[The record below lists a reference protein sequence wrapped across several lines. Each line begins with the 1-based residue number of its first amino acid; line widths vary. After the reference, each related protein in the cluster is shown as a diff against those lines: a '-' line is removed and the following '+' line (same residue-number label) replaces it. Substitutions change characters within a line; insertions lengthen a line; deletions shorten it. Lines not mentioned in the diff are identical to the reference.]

1 MILNKYFLV
10 SFFNNFK
17 NLKTVWNVGIIY
29 LENLLK
35 LETFLYMSKIE
46 YICGFKTTEISELIM
61 SFLNTKTGK
70 KYRVVELDKGIYCL
84 SDILGGR
91 KT

>member
-1 MILNKYFLV
+1 MTHIRIRNFFIYNKNRVYLWF
-10 SFFNNFK
+10 
-17 NLKTVWNVGIIY
+17 LKTTG
-29 LENLLK
+29 
-35 LETFLYMSKIE
+35 
-46 YICGFKTTEISELIM
+46 ISEKIM

-84 SDILGGR
+84 NDILGGR

>member
-1 MILNKYFLV
+1 MSIFI
-10 SFFNNFK
+10 F
-17 NLKTVWNVGIIY
+17 
-29 LENLLK
+29 LK

>member
-17 NLKTVWNVGIIY
+17 NLKIVWNLRIIS
-29 LENLLK
+29 LEIFLK

-70 KYRVVELDKGIYCL
+70 KYRVVELDKGKHCL
-84 SDILGGR
+84 NDILGGR

>member
-1 MILNKYFLV
+1 
-10 SFFNNFK
+10 
-17 NLKTVWNVGIIY
+17 
-29 LENLLK
+29 
-35 LETFLYMSKIE
+35 
-46 YICGFKTTEISELIM
+46 M

>member
-29 LENLLK
+29 LENLFKIRNFFIYVKNRVIFVVLK
-35 LETFLYMSKIE
+35 PHENIGVNHVF
-46 YICGFKTTEISELIM
+46 FKHK
-61 SFLNTKTGK
+61 NW
-70 KYRVVELDKGIYCL
+70 
-84 SDILGGR
+84 
-91 KT
+91 

>member
-29 LENLLK
+29 LENLFK
-35 LETFLYMSKIE
+35 IRNFFIYVKIE

-70 KYRVVELDKGIYCL
+70 KYTVVELDKGIYCL
-84 SDILGGR
+84 SDISGGR

>member
-1 MILNKYFLV
+1 V
-10 SFFNNFK
+10 
-17 NLKTVWNVGIIY
+17 V
-29 LENLLK
+29 
-35 LETFLYMSKIE
+35 
-46 YICGFKTTEISELIM
+46 FKTTGISEKIM

-84 SDILGGR
+84 NDILGGR

>member
-1 MILNKYFLV
+1 MKYDFKWVFL
-10 SFFNNFK
+10 SFIFLDNFE
-17 NLKTVWNVGIIY
+17 NLKIDIIVNTFFKIRNFFIYVKNRVY
-29 LENLLK
+29 LW
-35 LETFLYMSKIE
+35 
-46 YICGFKTTEISELIM
+46 FKTTGISEKIM

>member
-1 MILNKYFLV
+1 MKYDFKWVFL
-10 SFFNNFK
+10 SFIFLDNFES
-17 NLKTVWNVGIIY
+17 LKIDIIA
-29 LENLLK
+29 NTFLK

>member
-1 MILNKYFLV
+1 MHI
-10 SFFNNFK
+10 FK
-17 NLKTVWNVGIIY
+17 NRFLGLNLILIFFFIKSLKK
-29 LENLLK
+29 LLFLK

>member
-1 MILNKYFLV
+1 MGLNLILI
-10 SFFNNFK
+10 FFFK
-17 NLKTVWNVGIIY
+17 KSLKK
-29 LENLLK
+29 LLFFK

>member
-1 MILNKYFLV
+1 MWLLLLFPQKYF
-10 SFFNNFK
+10 
-17 NLKTVWNVGIIY
+17 
-29 LENLLK
+29 LK